1 MFLSIFNDKGVNM
14 KIHEYQAK
22 SLLNQYNIRIPK
34 GYIAHSKL
42 EAMKVVEN
50 MGFPCVIKA
59 QVHAGGRGKAGGIK
73 FATNKQEANEFINN
87 IINTRLVT
95 FQSGSEGQP
104 VDTLLIEEPS
114 SIKNELY
121 LGVVLD
127 REFNKVCLIA
137 SLEGGM
143 DIEVIAEKSPEKII
157 KTWIDPF
164 IGIKSYHIGNMYSKL
179 GLPMSLYKEFSN
191 TVMGLY
197 KIFTE
202 NDVSLIEINPLAV
215 SGENTIIALDAKIV
229 FDDNALFRLGNI
241 MSFLDQKQ
249 ENPREIAAQ
258 KHNLSYIAL
267 EGEIGCL
274 VNGAGLAMSTMDIIK
289 HVGGS
294 PANFLDVG
302 GSATEDNVKEA
313 LKIILNDDKVKS
325 ILINVFGGIAKCD
338 VVAAGII
345 NAAKEI
351 NITVPLIVRLEGTN
365 VEKGQKLLNDSNLKI
380 IPAFDLLDA
389 AQKAVKHIENQ

>member
-1 MFLSIFNDKGVNM
+1 
-14 KIHEYQAK
+14 
-22 SLLNQYNIRIPK
+22 
-34 GYIAHSKL
+34 
-42 EAMKVVEN
+42 
-50 MGFPCVIKA
+50 
-59 QVHAGGRGKAGGIK
+59 
-73 FATNKQEANEFINN
+73 
-87 IINTRLVT
+87 
-95 FQSGSEGQP
+95 
-104 VDTLLIEEPS
+104 
-114 SIKNELY
+114 
-121 LGVVLD
+121 
-127 REFNKVCLIA
+127 
-137 SLEGGM
+137 
-143 DIEVIAEKSPEKII
+143 
-157 KTWIDPF
+157 
-164 IGIKSYHIGNMYSKL
+164 
-179 GLPMSLYKEFSN
+179 
-191 TVMGLY
+191 
-197 KIFTE
+197 
-202 NDVSLIEINPLAV
+202 
-215 SGENTIIALDAKIV
+215 
-229 FDDNALFRLGNI
+229 

>member
-1 MFLSIFNDKGVNM
+1 
-14 KIHEYQAK
+14 
-22 SLLNQYNIRIPK
+22 
-34 GYIAHSKL
+34 
-42 EAMKVVEN
+42 
-50 MGFPCVIKA
+50 
-59 QVHAGGRGKAGGIK
+59 
-73 FATNKQEANEFINN
+73 
-87 IINTRLVT
+87 
-95 FQSGSEGQP
+95 
-104 VDTLLIEEPS
+104 
-114 SIKNELY
+114 
-121 LGVVLD
+121 
-127 REFNKVCLIA
+127 
-137 SLEGGM
+137 
-143 DIEVIAEKSPEKII
+143 
-157 KTWIDPF
+157 
-164 IGIKSYHIGNMYSKL
+164 MYSKL

>member
-1 MFLSIFNDKGVNM
+1 V
-14 KIHEYQAK
+14 
-22 SLLNQYNIRIPK
+22 
-34 GYIAHSKL
+34 
-42 EAMKVVEN
+42 
-50 MGFPCVIKA
+50 
-59 QVHAGGRGKAGGIK
+59 
-73 FATNKQEANEFINN
+73 
-87 IINTRLVT
+87 
-95 FQSGSEGQP
+95 
-104 VDTLLIEEPS
+104 
-114 SIKNELY
+114 
-121 LGVVLD
+121 
-127 REFNKVCLIA
+127 
-137 SLEGGM
+137 
-143 DIEVIAEKSPEKII
+143 
-157 KTWIDPF
+157 IDPF
-164 IGIKSYHIGNMYSKL
+164 VGIKSYHIGNMYSKL

>member
-1 MFLSIFNDKGVNM
+1 
-14 KIHEYQAK
+14 
-22 SLLNQYNIRIPK
+22 
-34 GYIAHSKL
+34 
-42 EAMKVVEN
+42 
-50 MGFPCVIKA
+50 
-59 QVHAGGRGKAGGIK
+59 
-73 FATNKQEANEFINN
+73 
-87 IINTRLVT
+87 
-95 FQSGSEGQP
+95 
-104 VDTLLIEEPS
+104 
-114 SIKNELY
+114 
-121 LGVVLD
+121 
-127 REFNKVCLIA
+127 
-137 SLEGGM
+137 
-143 DIEVIAEKSPEKII
+143 
-157 KTWIDPF
+157 
-164 IGIKSYHIGNMYSKL
+164 
-179 GLPMSLYKEFSN
+179 MSLYKEFSN

>member
-1 MFLSIFNDKGVNM
+1 
-14 KIHEYQAK
+14 
-22 SLLNQYNIRIPK
+22 
-34 GYIAHSKL
+34 
-42 EAMKVVEN
+42 
-50 MGFPCVIKA
+50 
-59 QVHAGGRGKAGGIK
+59 
-73 FATNKQEANEFINN
+73 
-87 IINTRLVT
+87 
-95 FQSGSEGQP
+95 
-104 VDTLLIEEPS
+104 
-114 SIKNELY
+114 
-121 LGVVLD
+121 
-127 REFNKVCLIA
+127 
-137 SLEGGM
+137 
-143 DIEVIAEKSPEKII
+143 
-157 KTWIDPF
+157 
-164 IGIKSYHIGNMYSKL
+164 MYSKL

-313 LKIILNDDKVKS
+313 LKIILNDEKVKS